1 MKVDSEEKLR
11 PGRLAVVGEPG
22 ALGEVAEG
30 SSVTIQP
37 QSAGDCASI
46 VVLVSASGHEKNPPS
61 AQRAVGQRDG
71 SATSPCFSQAASCA
85 STAFG
90 VSAP

>member
-1 MKVDSEEKLR
+1 MKVDSEEKLS

-46 VVLVSASGHEKNPPS
+46 VVLVP
-61 AQRAVGQRDG
+61 VL
-71 SATSPCFSQAASCA
+71 
-85 STAFG
+85 
-90 VSAP
+90 

>member
-11 PGRLAVVGEPG
+11 PGRLAVVGEPRP
-22 ALGEVAEG
+22 GEVAEG

-61 AQRAVGQRDG
+61 AQRAVGQSEG